1 MAITRFIEY
10 YELAH
15 NFVSSSE
22 PFIIYGAGTNG
33 QRVADYLQQYPV
45 KLQGFCDS
53 DVKKHGKQYHGLP
66 IFSPQQAVNSG
77 YIIII
82 ASTWYQ
88 QIIPSLVKIGA
99 KRFLNFS
106 LIGLAKNPMVTNI
119 TERLLKLEGRLADK
133 QSKVIFHALFEYLLN
148 NAATTIPVSD
158 YPQYLHPEIRQL
170 QHINMIDGGACHGE
184 SLETFK
190 DYLENQLDML
200 CFEPEISNFQILIE
214 KINKKKLNSHV
225 SVLCAG
231 LWSEDAQLRFA
242 SPSASGCNANC
253 NVNEQGDIVI
263 NTYAIDTI
271 CAERNF
277 TPNLIKM
284 DIEGAE
290 VAALI
295 GAKDTIRQDKPALAI
310 CLYHHLDDLWVIP
323 EYIHSLR
330 PDYKMSL
337 GHHSDGWFETVLY
350 CY

>member
-66 IFSPQQAVNSG
+66 IFSPQQAVDSG

-200 CFEPEISNFQILIE
+200 CFEPEISNF
-214 KINKKKLNSHV
+214 
-225 SVLCAG
+225 
-231 LWSEDAQLRFA
+231 
-242 SPSASGCNANC
+242 
-253 NVNEQGDIVI
+253 
-263 NTYAIDTI
+263 
-271 CAERNF
+271 
-277 TPNLIKM
+277 
-284 DIEGAE
+284 
-290 VAALI
+290 
-295 GAKDTIRQDKPALAI
+295 
-310 CLYHHLDDLWVIP
+310 
-323 EYIHSLR
+323 
-330 PDYKMSL
+330 
-337 GHHSDGWFETVLY
+337 
-350 CY
+350 